1 MNETKFGG
9 KIVGHSENFLYFRYD
24 SENHCVRKF
33 RMVCEI
39 FAMCNSEFFSF
50 FEKTK

>member
-9 KIVGHSENFLYFRYD
+9 KIVGHSENFRYFRYDSENFRYFRYD

-39 FAMCNSEFFSF
+39 FAV
-50 FEKTK
+50 